1 MSDDMILA
9 RKKIEFLERQL
20 SEAESRYD
28 KMAIE
33 AFKYRNEARKYEYA
47 IRDHQRACLKN
58 PTALHVA
65 NDFLWGKL

>member
-1 MSDDMILA
+1 MSDDMSLA
-9 RKKIEFLERQL
+9 RKRIEFLERQL

-28 KMAIE
+28 RMAIE
-33 AFKYRNEARKYEYA
+33 AFKYRNEAKMFEYA